1 MRTTEGDRVL
11 KAREGLTMSEEE
23 HNEWVNAFT
32 DIEESIE
39 QMDLR
44 EEKENPNAKYL
55 RMKQQDLF

>member
-1 MRTTEGDRVL
+1 ML
-11 KAREGLTMSEEE
+11 KVREGIPMTEEALK
-23 HNEWVNAFT
+23 EWEKAFT

-39 QMDLR
+39 ELDLR